1 MRPSALSLALVL
13 GTVGFVV
20 PTLCGSDNEARL
32 REQLRAT
39 AVQLRNSE
47 SERAALQ
54 AAKAADDEKLRQL
67 TEQNAALQKR
77 LSSDKEAAEK
87 AQAAAQSA
95 LAEREAQLREV
106 RDVLIKRETEFRRL
120 QTEAAAV
127 EAKRAAAAGKVI
139 TLERRVS
146 DLTQRNRTM
155 FNLGMEVLSR
165 YEKFGLGDALMAR
178 EPFVGLTR
186 VKFENLIQDYS
197 DKLTDARVKP

>member
-1 MRPSALSLALVL
+1 MRSSALSLALVL

-20 PTLCGSDNEARL
+20 PTLRGNDNEARL

-54 AAKAADDEKLRQL
+54 AAKAADEEKLRQL

-77 LSSDKEAAEK
+77 LSADKESADK

-95 LAEREAQLREV
+95 LVERDAQLREI
-106 RDVLIKRETEFRRL
+106 REALIKRESEFKKL
-120 QTEAAAV
+120 QAEAIV
-127 EAKRAAAAGKVI
+127 LEAKRALAAGKVI
-139 TLERRVS
+139 TLDRRVA